1 MKSIQLTK
9 KACTSKL
16 LAALACMVCLFGSYS
31 AYAAQS
37 SRPMEASAQAPV
49 TVAGVVVDTQ
59 GQPVVGAGVIE
70 KGTTNGVITDVNGKF
85 SITVKEGAS
94 LEVSCIGYETVTVK
108 AAASVKVTLKEDAEL
123 LNEVVVVG
131 FGTQKK
137 ENLTGA
143 VASVNVGKQ
152 LEARP
157 IPDVGR
163 GLQGSVAGLNV
174 RLGTADVGSDPTIRI
189 RGQVGSY
196 YGSASPLI
204 LLDNVEIPSLNLVN
218 PEDIESISV
227 LKDAASAS
235 IYGAKAAFGVIL
247 INSKKN
253 AEKDNIRISY
263 SGSVSIQNLAYP
275 LSTGGIEG
283 LHYTVQAFERSLG
296 TVAGYPWYVTRSSY
310 EAAKAWQQKYA
321 GVVKSDDYMVYGR
334 DYYYDGSRVY
344 GIRLYN
350 AEDHMI
356 RKNAPTTQHNIS
368 VAGNKGRT
376 TFNVGLGYLA
386 QNGMSKASKDDSFT
400 RWNANVRVNTQITD
414 WLNVRAGIMF
424 SKSTKK
430 YAYNTAVG
438 NADPW
443 YYLYR
448 WADYVPQIAYYSEG
462 VGLRSPA
469 GEQSMANTAIHD
481 TFYTSATVGTTITP
495 LKNWNINFDYTYGVT
510 TTSQIRPG
518 TRFTAVDSWSAPEPM
533 FDADG
538 NPIMIANEW
547 QEFNGMGAQIQ
558 QYGYTPITYTSKGS
572 GIDHI
577 RQSSSAAHRNT
588 INATTTYDL
597 TIAEDHN
604 IKFMLGL
611 NSVGYQSESV
621 WAQKTNLMDPKNP
634 QFSLATGT
642 MTNGGDWSWNST
654 LGYFGRINYNYKER
668 YLVEANIRYD
678 GTSKFP
684 GQLKWRWFPSF
695 SAGWRVTEE
704 PWMQSAKD
712 VLSNLKI
719 RASWGTIGDQS
730 VSSDLYIPTMSGSAQ
745 TWIHAGAKD
754 NAYGTPAAVAS
765 DITWQDITTLDF
777 GVDATLFNQFGVT
790 FDWYQRD
797 TKNMIVPGP
806 GVGYGFG
813 TTSPKGNYGSL
824 RTKGWELSLN
834 WGKMFNNG
842 LSINVSA
849 SLADALTTVTEYGDA
864 TSISGWYNGKTYGEI
879 WGFKSDGLFQ
889 NDDFARDAAGELIA
903 IEADDPSNPADYKYR
918 HYKFADGK
926 NYALQGKYNASSS
939 VMFGPGDTRYL
950 DIDGNGYVDTGASLV
965 DDHGD
970 LVVIGNT
977 TPRYEY
983 GFRVDLNWK
992 GFDFSMFWQGIGKR
1006 DMWGSSQLTLAG
1018 FNSSDGATA
1027 STFVNN
1033 FWYEEKDAAG
1043 NVIDSNYNAF
1053 YPRAYNLGNGTDT
1066 FSMKVCDRYL
1076 LNMAYLRLKNV
1087 TLGYTIPAKITRK
1100 AKIEKVRFYIAL
1112 ENYLTFDHLNGL
1124 PVDPEVIA
1132 GISALTSDYN
1142 SGRASVGTPAFKT
1155 AAFGLQITL

>member
-1 MKSIQLTK
+1 MNAIQLTK
-9 KACTSKL
+9 KACASKF
-16 LAALACMVCLFGSYS
+16 LAAFACVVCLCGSYA
-31 AYAAQS
+31 AYAAVAS
-37 SRPMEASAQAPV
+37 SEAAEQASQVVASGVIVDAQGEPI
-49 TVAGVVVDTQ
+49 
-59 GQPVVGAGVIE
+59 VGASVVE
-70 KGTTNGVITDVNGKF
+70 KGTTNGVMADVSGKF
-85 SITVKEGAS
+85 SLRVKSGATLEISCVGYTTVS
-94 LEVSCIGYETVTVK
+94 VK
-108 AAASVKVTLKEDAEL
+108 AGANLKVVLKDDANL
-123 LNEVVVVG
+123 LNETVVVG
-131 FGTQKK
+131 FGAQKK

-143 VASVNVGKQ
+143 VASVNVSKQ

-263 SGSVSIQNLAYP
+263 SGSISIQNLAKP
-275 LSTGGIEG
+275 LATGGIEG
-283 LHYTVQAFERSLG
+283 LHYTVQAFERTAG

-310 EAAKAWQQKYA
+310 EAAKAWQEKYA

-334 DYYYDGSRVY
+334 DYYYDGSHVY

-350 AEDHMI
+350 AADHMV

-414 WLNVRAGIMF
+414 WFNVRAGLMF

-448 WADYVPQIAYYSEG
+448 WADYVPQIAYYSDG
-462 VGLRSPA
+462 IGLRSPA
-469 GEQSMANTAIHD
+469 GEQAMANTAIHD

-495 LKNWNINFDYTYGVT
+495 IKNWNINFDYTYGVT

-518 TRFTAVDSWSAPEPM
+518 TRFYAVDSWAAPAPVV
-533 FDADG
+533 DANG
-538 NPIMIANEW
+538 NPVMIDNEW
-547 QEFNGMGAQIQ
+547 NEFNGLGTQIQ
-558 QYGYTPITYTSKGS
+558 QYGYSPIWYTSKGG

-577 RQSSSAAHRNT
+577 RQSSSHAHRNT

-597 TIAEDHN
+597 NIAEDHN
-604 IKFMLGL
+604 FKFMLGL

-621 WAQKTNLMDPKNP
+621 WAQKTYLMDVTNP
-634 QFSLATGT
+634 QFSLAIGT
-642 MTNGGDWSWNST
+642 MTNGGDWSWSST
-654 LGYFGRINYNYKER
+654 LGYFARINYNCKEK
-668 YLVEANIRYD
+668 YLFEANIRYD

-684 GQLKWRWFPSF
+684 GKLKWAWFPSF

-712 VLSNLKI
+712 VLSALKI
-719 RASWGTIGDQS
+719 RASWGSIGDQS
-730 VSSDLYIPTMSGSAQ
+730 VSSSLYIPTMSGTTS
-745 TWIHAGAKD
+745 TWIHGGAKD
-754 NAYGTPAAVAS
+754 TYYGTAAAVAE
-765 DITWQDITTLDF
+765 DISWQRIQTLDI
-777 GVDATLFNQFGVT
+777 GIDATLFKQLGIT

-797 TKNMIVPGP
+797 TKDMIVPGP

-813 TTSPKGNYGSL
+813 ATASKGNFGSL
-824 RTKGWELSLN
+824 RTTGWDLSLN
-834 WGKMFNNG
+834 WGKVFDNG
-842 LSINVSA
+842 FGINVTA
-849 SLADALTTVTEYGDA
+849 TIADALTKVTEYGDA
-864 TSISGWYNGKTYGEI
+864 TAISGWYNGKTYGEI
-879 WGFKSDGLFQ
+879 WGFRSDGLFQ
-889 NDDFARDAAGELIA
+889 NDDFARDAAGNLI
-903 IEADDPSNPADYKYR
+903 IVEANDASNPAAYKYR

-926 NYALQGKYNASSS
+926 GYALQGKYNATSS

-950 DIDGNGYVDTGASLV
+950 DLDGNGYIDTGANLV

-970 LVVIGNT
+970 LTVIGNT

-983 GFRVDLNWK
+983 GFRVDLDWK

-1006 DMWGSSQLTLAG
+1006 DMWGSSSQTLAG

-1027 STFVNN
+1027 ATFVNN
-1033 FWYEEKDAAG
+1033 FWYEEKDATG
-1043 NVIDSNYNAF
+1043 KVIDSNYNAF
-1053 YPRAYNLGNGTDT
+1053 YPRAYNLGNSTDV

-1076 LNMAYLRLKNV
+1076 LNMAYLRLKNL
-1087 TLGYTIPAKITRK
+1087 TLGYTLPAKITRK
-1100 AKIEKVRFYIAL
+1100 AKIEKVRFYVAL

-1124 PVDPEVIA
+1124 SVDPEVIA
-1132 GISALTSDYN
+1132 GVSALTDDYN
-1142 SGRASVGTPAFKT
+1142 SGRAGVSTPAFKT
-1155 AAFGLQITL
+1155 AAFGLQVTF